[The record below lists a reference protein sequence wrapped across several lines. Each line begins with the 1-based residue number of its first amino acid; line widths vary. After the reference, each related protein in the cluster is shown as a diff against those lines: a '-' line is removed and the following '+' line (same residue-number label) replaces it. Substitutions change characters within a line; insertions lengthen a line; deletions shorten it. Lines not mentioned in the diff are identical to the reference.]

1 MRILASIFFSFAP
14 TLAGAHPSLLPHDHA
29 HGGALLPDLG
39 TLVVASILL
48 FAAGLVVYVKVRK
61 D

>member
-1 MRILASIFFSFAP
+1 MRILLSFLLLLPAV
-14 TLAGAHPSLLPHDHA
+14 AQAHPSLLPHDHA
-29 HGGALLPDLG
+29 HGGAMLPDVG

-48 FAAGLVVYVKVRK
+48 FAAGLVAYAKVRK